1 MAAPHHKTTHDNV
14 LHHSPIRSCEI
25 GKQKRKGRAA
35 SSRGSL
41 CPYPHEVVLRHGVRY
56 PTHFVVGLED
66 VIVDLEF
73 LSAVIP
79 GRQDSTAALGG
90 SQFNY
95 QLVFAQPGLTNE
107 MIMGANVSAVGCFGG
122 SGCLRSDQR
131 GLTPNCQNAD
141 SGRDLRDDD
150 RCNFVGDNGLG
161 LVVVDVDRLEGAHAK
176 RLPAVGHSVDVD
188 ALERG
193 RYRNGLWCGA
203 GSCTH
208 APQAAVNDMAV
219 GSKTGSKHSRT
230 HADEGNVSGG
240 GAARRRVWLFVRG
253 TIENVLF
260 LSQTTV

>member
-1 MAAPHHKTTHDNV
+1 M
-14 LHHSPIRSCEI
+14 
-25 GKQKRKGRAA
+25 
-35 SSRGSL
+35 
-41 CPYPHEVVLRHGVRY
+41 
-56 PTHFVVGLED
+56 
-66 VIVDLEF
+66 DLEF

-79 GRQDSTAALGG
+79 GRQDSTVALGG

-95 QLVFAQPGLTNE
+95 QLVFAQLGLTNE
-107 MIMGANVSAVGCFGG
+107 MIMGANVSAVACFGG
-122 SGCLRSDQR
+122 SGCLHSDQR

-188 ALERG
+188 ALKRG

-208 APQAAVNDMAV
+208 APQTAVNDMAV
-219 GSKTGSKHSRT
+219 GSETGSKHTRT

-240 GAARRRVWLFVRG
+240 GAARRRV
-253 TIENVLF
+253 
-260 LSQTTV
+260 

>member
-1 MAAPHHKTTHDNV
+1 M
-14 LHHSPIRSCEI
+14 
-25 GKQKRKGRAA
+25 
-35 SSRGSL
+35 
-41 CPYPHEVVLRHGVRY
+41 
-56 PTHFVVGLED
+56 
-66 VIVDLEF
+66 DLEF

-79 GRQDSTAALGG
+79 GRQDRPAALGD

-208 APQAAVNDMAV
+208 APQAAVNDKAV
-219 GSKTGSKHSRT
+219 GSKTGSKHTRT
-230 HADEGNVSGG
+230 HADEGSVSGG
-240 GAARRRVWLFVRG
+240 GAARRRV
-253 TIENVLF
+253 
-260 LSQTTV
+260 